1 MKITIFNRLRK
12 YETFLY
18 TAHYANYIRSLTN
31 SQLED
36 LISIAAELNII
47 HKNNHCPKCTLDF
60 VKKVAIPY
68 FEQKDKL
75 EQKKREKE
83 NG

>member
-1 MKITIFNRLRK
+1 MKITIFNKLRK